1 MRAFMSVVLGIA
13 VCFVMLAASW
23 LFSKDTANGGQR
35 SSRTDDALLAVVF
48 GALVGAINY
57 FVPMFY
63 GNIAFLAPISLAVM
77 VFMTCYLMYWWAQE
91 GSNFREMLPM
101 IALVV
106 MFRFTTK
113 AAAVMTVAML
123 EDYFLTS
130 LLLIVPEIVLVLAL
144 GFFVTN
150 LFYFRYREAGHR
162 QIDRI
167 LAIAAGVIT
176 ALIIFFFLCTKVY
189 WNGFSELMANAM
201 RPPEINQEVDAEV
214 EEGEDFA
221 EDVGQYQT
229 TISTKRG
236 TIPFSGAVG
245 YYNLS
250 LQVDDDPSNNFDFGF
265 NPLVEGGTAEDY
277 DLDLRTRAAQDP
289 ALASSIMAWWDAK
302 TGTRFTGRFYET
314 CKGQWADTI
323 NMARDEFVADPDV
336 YYGALVPFYRMM
348 DEAKVSIRMGY
359 NLNDQ
364 MYMNPYTSTGVP
376 DIIVMKTD
384 QDGIFLVYTITI
396 KGNAFEVPYRINCGY
411 QPTNVQEV
419 MHIEPQPEPQP
430 QPNPQPNPQPGN
442 DPNPQT
448 DPQPGNGDNPPQP
461 NPPSGPVKKP
471 KDSTTVNTQPN
482 DDPSPSTSTNNGVG
496 ATTSTADQPTNSNHG
511 SNSDYNKA
519 IGDLKDT
526 NATQKTGSDSNTPST
541 PAPTPS
547 THVDN
552 NGDKGNGGAPIN
564 TPTTVTPPATVADTG
579 QAISDSP
586 GEAWGGPA
594 D

>member
-1 MRAFMSVVLGIA
+1 MRMFMSIALGVVVTCL
-13 VCFVMLAASW
+13 MLAASW
-23 LFSKDTANGGQR
+23 LFSKDTANEER
-35 SSRTDDALLAVVF
+35 RPSETDDALLAVVF

-63 GNIAFLAPISLAVM
+63 GNIAFMAPISLAVM
-77 VFMTCYLMYWWAQE
+77 VFMTCYLMYWWSQE

-101 IALVV
+101 IVLVV
-106 MFRFTTK
+106 MFFFTTK

-123 EDYFLTS
+123 EDYFLIS

-150 LFYFRYREAGHR
+150 LFYFRYREVGRR

-167 LAIAAGVIT
+167 LAIAAGAIT
-176 ALIIFFFLCTKVY
+176 TLIILFFLCTKVY
-189 WNGFSELMANAM
+189 WGGFSELMASAT
-201 RPPEINQEVDAEV
+201 RIPEINQGADVEV
-214 EEGEDFA
+214 EDGEYVA
-221 EDVGQYQT
+221 EDAGQYQT
-229 TISTKRG
+229 TIGTKRG
-236 TIPFSGAVG
+236 AIPFTGAVG
-245 YYNLS
+245 YYNLM
-250 LQVDDDPSNNFDFGF
+250 LQADDSPENNFDFGPS
-265 NPLVEGGTAEDY
+265 PLVEGGTAEDY

-289 ALASSIMAWWDAK
+289 ALAAATMAWWDAI

-314 CKGQWADTI
+314 CKGEWADTI

-348 DEAKVSIRMGY
+348 DEAKVSIKMGY

-364 MYMNPYTSTGVP
+364 MYMNPYTSSGIP

-411 QPTNVQEV
+411 QPTNVQAV
-419 MHIEPQPEPQP
+419 MNIEPQPEPQP
-430 QPNPQPNPQPGN
+430 QPNPQPGK

-448 DPQPGNGDNPPQP
+448 DPQPGNGDNPP
-461 NPPSGPVKKP
+461 PSITPKKDPSKSP
-471 KDSTTVNTQPN
+471 KINTEPN
-482 DDPSPSTSTNNGVG
+482 DDPGPGPNTNNGVG
-496 ATTSTADQPTNSNHG
+496 SNTAPADQPTNSNHG